1 MTVTT
6 TLKLPEALKSRITEL
21 AKSAGKTQYVFVVA
35 AVAAL
40 AALAAQ
46 AQRSESRRDFVGAAL
61 RAEEEIAQD
70 GEVYFMDA
78 VHRYSSDK
86 LAG

>member
-35 AVAAL
+35 AV